1 MDKNNFEQSVHI
13 IINCDYA
20 QNSKAFRVASR
31 IVWKELLLISAKI
44 NPYKN
49 DEMTST
55 LFYRLLNRRK
65 RPFTPIATPRAYVY
79 TAFKNIQK
87 DIWRKEKQVHGYTNH
102 LGEYQQH
109 RSLDEYV
116 LDSTQSLHEKIAAPL
131 MEDPKEDDVLKL
143 SALKE
148 MIRIHLYRVT
158 PKHIRCKSDKGTKTF
173 LKAAKRFQEF
183 SEGTYTIKEA
193 TPYKQFD
200 RQRHLML
207 EHLQAQL
214 PSTKSEAFQYILQY
228 VDDND
233 LCALR
238 HEKIQEAKKD
248 KSLNP
253 EIVHRQIEAEIA
265 FRSLFAYISA
275 NTSLHGTQVQD
286 LLIDP
291 TAAGLFVHCQYQLF
305 YLEMFRTKKKKKRGL
320 DSLYCQF
327 V

>member
-1 MDKNNFEQSVHI
+1 MDKYNFEQALHI
-13 IINCDYA
+13 IINHEYTQD
-20 QNSKAFRVASR
+20 SKTFRVASR
-31 IVWKELLLISAKI
+31 IVWKELILISAKI

-87 DIWRKEKQVHGYTNH
+87 DIWRKEKQVQGYTNH

-131 MEDPKEDDVLKL
+131 MDDPKEDDVLQL

-148 MIRIHLYRVT
+148 MIRTHLYGVT
-158 PKHIRCKSDKGTKTF
+158 PKQIRCKSPKGKKTF

-207 EHLQAQL
+207 EHLQTQL
-214 PSTKSEAFQYILQY
+214 PSTKSEAFQYIMQY

-238 HEKIQEAKKD
+238 HAKIEEARED
-248 KSLNP
+248 KNLNP

-275 NTSLHGTQVQD
+275 NTSLPGTQVQD
-286 LLIDP
+286 LLLDP
-291 TAAGLFVHCQYQLF
+291 TAAGLFAHCQYQLF
-305 YLEMFRTKKKKKRGL
+305 YLEMFRTKKKKKNGL
-320 DSLYCQF
+320 ESMYCQF